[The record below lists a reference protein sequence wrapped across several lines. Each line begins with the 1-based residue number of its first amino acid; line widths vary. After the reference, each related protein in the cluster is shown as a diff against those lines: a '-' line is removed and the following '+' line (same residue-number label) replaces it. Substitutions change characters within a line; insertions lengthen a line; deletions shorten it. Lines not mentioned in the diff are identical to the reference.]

1 MSDRVP
7 SDNDSVQTHR
17 VAIEAIGRTK
27 RPRVLLPDTLG
38 VSDGD
43 VVSLA
48 LDGDTAYALVGTSI
62 EGDLVVTHA
71 GENRRLARERD
82 GENRLAEWL
91 DGTTVSLGGSAH
103 LDVIT
108 AGHEYGLR
116 TPGTRVVYTATDGPE
131 PTLSD
136 IANDL
141 DV

>member
-1 MSDRVP
+1 VSDRVP

-27 RPRVLLPDTLG
+27 RPRVLLPETLD

-48 LDGDTAYALVGTSI
+48 LDGDTADALVETSI
-62 EGDLVVTHA
+62 DGDLVITHVA
-71 GENRRLARERD
+71 DNRRLARERE

-91 DGTTVSLGGSAH
+91 DDATVSLGGSAH

-116 TPGTRVVYTATDGPE
+116 TPGTRVVYTATDGPDS
-131 PTLSD
+131 TLSD
-136 IANDL
+136 IASDL
-141 DV
+141 EE